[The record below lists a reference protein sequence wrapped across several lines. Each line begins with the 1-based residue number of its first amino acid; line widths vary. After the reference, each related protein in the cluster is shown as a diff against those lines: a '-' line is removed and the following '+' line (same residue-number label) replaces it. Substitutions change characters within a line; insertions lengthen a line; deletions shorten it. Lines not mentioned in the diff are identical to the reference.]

1 MDFCEWYAVIAS
13 MRSLSRLVASA
24 AVFDKSLLKFS
35 LLVSIEEQ
43 VILFVSFIQKEFVMN
58 QFKTLIFIC
67 SIVIFST
74 TASGSNSH
82 LSGQSVVEYIPN
94 QLGMPFETY
103 KKFHAVIRGNV
114 DAETLQLPYVFD
126 DHPAA
131 ISYRQLINGNN
142 PIPQALLNELSEV
155 HQEYRN
161 ALAAY
166 IGISTDEFSL
176 AEKKFTIIQN
186 SLNKLDKLNVEKK
199 LGVSNDN
206 DDNDRVIVVIRDED
220 QLEES
225 TSGGGDYETIIEVHG
240 RGQPFRE
247 NWFVDVQVVFQTP
260 SGRNLGSQMWQVT
273 NSYAWPTDNVR
284 GGALVPL

>member
-1 MDFCEWYAVIAS
+1 VAIVS
-13 MRSLSRLVASA
+13 MRSSSRLVASA
-24 AVFDKSLLKFS
+24 AFFDKSLLKFS

-43 VILFVSFIQKEFVMN
+43 VILIVSFIQKEFVMK
-58 QFKTLIFIC
+58 QIKTLIFIC

-94 QLGMPFETY
+94 QLGMPFDTY

-176 AEKKFTIIQN
+176 AEKKFTIIQS

-206 DDNDRVIVVIRDED
+206 DRVIVVIRDED
-220 QLEES
+220 QLQES
-225 TSGGGDYETIIEVHG
+225 TSGGGDYETIIEMHG
-240 RGQPFRE
+240 RAQPFRE

-260 SGRNLGSQMWQVT
+260 SGDNLGSQTWRVT
-273 NSYAWPTDNVR
+273 NSYAWPTDNVK